1 MQSVAEHV
9 GASRGP
15 GASPASSAAR
25 AFTLLELLTVLLLLG
40 VILTLAAPA
49 LSGFFGGR
57 QTADAAQTVLS
68 LTRSAHSLSVSQ
80 GQLCRLN
87 IDTESGAFWLTVQEG
102 ATFVP
107 VAGDAGCRVQV
118 PEGTQVSIVQSTTP
132 AAAAPAAAPTASFGH
147 SGFMNGRLGAQAASA
162 SYIDFYPTGRNDI
175 ATIEITGTHRQRYQ
189 VTCAS
194 ATESFSVIS
203 PSEAK

>member
-1 MQSVAEHV
+1 MQPVPEHNGDACGVGGTPVRSV
-9 GASRGP
+9 
-15 GASPASSAAR
+15 R

-57 QTADAAQTVLS
+57 QTADVAQSVFS
-68 LTRSAHSLSVSQ
+68 LTRWAHSLSVSQ

-87 IDTESGAFWLTVQEG
+87 IDAESGAFWLTVQEG
-102 ATFVP
+102 GAFVP
-107 VAGDAGCRVQV
+107 VAGDAGRRVQM
-118 PEGTQVSIVQSTTP
+118 PEGTQVSIVQSSTP
-132 AAAAPAAAPTASFGH
+132 PTGAPAAGTGVSTGH
-147 SGFMNGRLGAQAASA
+147 SSFMNGRLGAQAKSA
-162 SYIDFYPTGRNDI
+162 PYIDFYPTGRNDI
-175 ATIEITGTHRQRYQ
+175 ATIEITGKRNERYQ
-189 VTCAS
+189 VTCPS